1 MDLEQQ
7 QMLFQQLSDRI
18 ARLKERL
25 EIQASAVEREPKI
38 SLPESSSG
46 DPKKFREFLSTN
58 QVNFCP
64 VQPQLPE
71 KISGDCK
78 KLGEFLSTNQVN
90 SCPVKPQHNAQAR
103 VILQDT
109 EDLTPS
115 LVVPVTL
122 CKNIKVHSLVDSGAT
137 GTFIDSSFVSLHS
150 LVKTPKDSPAQTPI
164 ILGTRWLKKHN
175 PPSYWQN
182 HVLTFKPHLP
192 EERPPGPTE

>member
-18 ARLKERL
+18 ARLEERL
-25 EIQASAVEREPKI
+25 EIQAPAVEREPKI

-46 DPKKFREFLSTN
+46 DP
-58 QVNFCP
+58 
-64 VQPQLPE
+64 
-71 KISGDCK
+71 K

-109 EDLTPS
+109 EDLTPG

-164 ILGTRWLKKHN
+164 ILG
-175 PPSYWQN
+175 
-182 HVLTFKPHLP
+182 
-192 EERPPGPTE
+192 